1 MAQSKVNIDYDFDCC
16 ANNRARS
23 VKAQCI
29 TDHTRSNGH
38 MLLQNYIK
46 AGDQDD
52 NYTKLTDV
60 IQVPDY
66 NEKPVVHGD

>member
-1 MAQSKVNIDYDFDCC
+1 MEAIWRGLTHKPLGHLEECEGAVYM
-16 ANNRARS
+16 
-23 VKAQCI
+23 
-29 TDHTRSNGH
+29 TGHTRSNGH
-38 MLLQNYIK
+38 MLLQNYIE

-66 NEKPVVHGD
+66 YEKPVVHED